1 MFTFFKLF
9 SFKHQLVEQRYN
21 SNICAIYVLLLLRKY
36 ERGKLFPIPIK
47 YKRNLLNTSDDNVR
61 KRIKAE
67 DPVHCT
73 KKATYGYLLLPADR
87 TLHRWTYA
95 ERTSTN

>member
-1 MFTFFKLF
+1 M
-9 SFKHQLVEQRYN
+9 VEQRYN

-36 ERGKLFPIPIK
+36 ERRKLFPIAIK
-47 YKRNLLNTSDDNVR
+47 YRRNLLKDNVR

-87 TLHRWTYA
+87 TLHHWTYA